1 MVDAHGAAK
10 YVENRTNLA
19 RDVYVTAQ
27 SERAAALRGVHDRS
41 DGREI
46 EVTIEVRDNGPNAGE
61 HRYHA
66 DVSAEGVETIRG
78 NPAATLTDALSNAD
92 AHSSGLG

>member
-1 MVDAHGAAK
+1 
-10 YVENRTNLA
+10 VENRTNLA

-27 SERAAALRGVHDRS
+27 SERVAALRGVHDRS
-41 DGREI
+41 DGSEI

-66 DVSAEGVETIRG
+66 DVSAECVKTIRG
-78 NPAATLTDALSNAD
+78 NAGSRRDLDQISRKTSPNKRIAT
-92 AHSSGLG
+92 